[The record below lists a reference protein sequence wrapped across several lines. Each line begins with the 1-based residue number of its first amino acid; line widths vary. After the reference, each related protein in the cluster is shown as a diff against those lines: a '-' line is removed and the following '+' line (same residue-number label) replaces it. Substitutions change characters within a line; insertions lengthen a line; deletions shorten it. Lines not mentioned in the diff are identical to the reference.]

1 MRNFKQMVALFLI
14 ACVSLQAQA
23 STLPNLSKNELEQR
37 TRGGVLKQRLA
48 NRQIR
53 VLCEDEVITK
63 MEDCKDYAFYLI
75 KKESRKNYS
84 LQLIGADLAV
94 LDWESAQQKM
104 AQAANYFYPHHDKT
118 DIILLILACFFPP
131 MIIPAVIMIA
141 ANDIGESIHNAR
153 IRNLNDRLTRFQR
166 QAMESKDKTLHLNKK
181 KFAMALTAFQQVLIS
196 Q

>member
-84 LQLIGADLAV
+84 LQRQYLG
-94 LDWESAQQKM
+94 
-104 AQAANYFYPHHDKT
+104 
-118 DIILLILACFFPP
+118 
-131 MIIPAVIMIA
+131 
-141 ANDIGESIHNAR
+141 GER
-153 IRNLNDRLTRFQR
+153 
-166 QAMESKDKTLHLNKK
+166 
-181 KFAMALTAFQQVLIS
+181 
-196 Q
+196 